1 MYMFWTSLMLFVAFI
16 CDYTIYMLAFTC
28 NCPRISIFSLSLS
41 TLTLC
46 WLLSDIIPSI
56 SAMEPLGQTAD
67 PVFTLGTRS
76 GCDLRYSLAF
86 KFEGSDT
93 ELKCVRDARIPESKN
108 YGFPVKL
115 WLSPDNSVKS
125 GFQCWIPWIPS
136 RFRLDS
142 ETSVRDSGVCRT
154 PRSSYLEWRRWTQGL
169 KGEESDRAYS

>member
-1 MYMFWTSLMLFVAFI
+1 MYMLWTSLMLLVAFI
-16 CDYTIYMLAFTC
+16 CDYTIYMLTFTC

-86 KFEGSDT
+86 KLS
-93 ELKCVRDARIPESKN
+93 RAR
-108 YGFPVKL
+108 
-115 WLSPDNSVKS
+115 
-125 GFQCWIPWIPS
+125 S
-136 RFRLDS
+136 RVILR
-142 ETSVRDSGVCRT
+142 
-154 PRSSYLEWRRWTQGL
+154 RRWTQGL
-169 KGEESDRAYS
+169 KGEESGRAYIASIQERDRKLPFGAGNASWQYRITLIVRGPREHVYIIF